1 MARAD
6 SAKPHH
12 IGDQM
17 SSQNPSPIDQQRE
30 PWQWP
35 EEQWRSE
42 VNRVRAG
49 RSLVHNDPALRW
61 PHEAQCAVLIAYDS
75 DHETPYLRDGQ
86 TSPGSLAQGE
96 YGSRSAVP
104 RILDMLAR
112 HEVPTSFY
120 VPAVSALLHPQDID
134 AYVAGGHEVA
144 VHGWIHERNTEL
156 DHDAELDL
164 ISRATDVLERLSGSR
179 PTGIRTPSWDFSQS
193 TLNVIRELGFTYD
206 SSLMADDEPYEL
218 NADGAPTGIIEIP
231 VEWIRDDAPYF
242 MMDRFGGLRPHLSPY
257 DVERIWVDE
266 FEAAHA
272 AGGVFELTLHPHISG
287 HRSRLAMVDRLL
299 AHIRTFDNVWFGT
312 HAQLADHLHSNFTL
326 TPHK

>member
-1 MARAD
+1 
-6 SAKPHH
+6 
-12 IGDQM
+12 M
-17 SSQNPSPIDQQRE
+17 SLHNPSSTGPDTE

-49 RSLVHNDPALRW
+49 RSLVDKDVSRRW
-61 PHEAQCAVLIAYDS
+61 PEEAQCAVLIAYDS

-120 VPAVSALLHPQDID
+120 VPAVSALLHPQDIEG
-134 AYVAGGHEVA
+134 YVAGGHEVA
-144 VHGWIHERNTEL
+144 VHGWIHERNTTL
-156 DHDAELDL
+156 PYDAELDL
-164 ISRATDVLERLSGSR
+164 IGRATDVLERLSGTR
-179 PTGIRTPSWDFSQS
+179 PSGIRTPSWDFSHS
-193 TLNVIRELGFTYD
+193 TLKVIKELGFSYD

-299 AHIRTFDNVWFGT
+299 SHIRTFDNVWFGT
-312 HAQLADHLHSNFTL
+312 HAQLADHLRTNFTL
-326 TPHK
+326 TTQG

>member
-1 MARAD
+1 
-6 SAKPHH
+6 
-12 IGDQM
+12 M
-17 SSQNPSPIDQQRE
+17 SSQDPLTSHPNSE
-30 PWQWP
+30 PWQWSD
-35 EEQWRSE
+35 EQWRSE

-49 RSLVHNDPALRW
+49 RRLVHDDPSLRW
-61 PHEAQCAVLIAYDS
+61 PDEAQCAVLIAYDS

-104 RILDMLAR
+104 RILEMLAR

-156 DHDAELDL
+156 DHESELDL

-179 PTGIRTPSWDFSQS
+179 PTGIRTPSWDFSKS

-218 NADGAPTGIIEIP
+218 NADEAPTGIIEIP

-312 HAQLADHLHSNFTL
+312 HAQLADHLRSNFTL
-326 TPHK
+326 TTRK

>member
-1 MARAD
+1 
-6 SAKPHH
+6 
-12 IGDQM
+12 M
-17 SSQNPSPIDQQRE
+17 SSLPTDMTTTA

-35 EEQWRSE
+35 EETWRRE

-49 RSLVHNDPALRW
+49 RKLVHGDPARRW
-61 PHEAQCAVLIAYDS
+61 PNAAKCAVLISYDS

-104 RILDMLAR
+104 RILEMLAR

-144 VHGWIHERNTEL
+144 VHGWIHERNTQLPYE
-156 DHDAELDL
+156 AELDL
-164 ISRATDVLERLSGSR
+164 MGRAADTLEKLSGTR
-179 PTGIRTPSWDFSQS
+179 PIGIRTPSWDFSHS
-193 TLNVIRELGFTYD
+193 TLHVIKELGLVYD

-218 NADGAPTGIIEIP
+218 DADGTPTGIIEIP
-231 VEWIRDDAPYF
+231 VEWVRDDAPYF

-257 DVERIWVDE
+257 EVERIWIDE
-266 FEAAHA
+266 FEAAYT
-272 AGGVFELTLHPHISG
+272 AGSMFELTLHPHISG

-299 AHIRTFDNVWFGT
+299 SHIRSFDNIWFGT
-312 HAQLADHLHSNFTL
+312 HADLAQHIRDM
-326 TPHK
+326 TPGSTTDLPSGRS

>member
-1 MARAD
+1 
-6 SAKPHH
+6 
-12 IGDQM
+12 M
-17 SSQNPSPIDQQRE
+17 SSHNPPSSSTFAE

-49 RSLVHNDPALRW
+49 RKLVHEDVTQRW
-61 PHEAQCAVLIAYDS
+61 PEQARCAVLIAYDS

-120 VPAVSALLHPQDID
+120 VPAVSALLHPHDIEE
-134 AYVAGGHEVA
+134 YVAGGHEVA
-144 VHGWIHERNTEL
+144 VHGWIHERNTVLPYE
-156 DHDAELDL
+156 AELDL
-164 ISRATDVLERLSGSR
+164 IGRATDVLEQLSGTR

-193 TLNVIRELGFTYD
+193 TLRVIRELGIAYD

-218 NADGAPTGIIEIP
+218 NADGEPTGIIEIP

-242 MMDRFGGLRPHLSPY
+242 MMDRFGGLRPHLSPH
-257 DVERIWVDE
+257 DVERIWIDE
-266 FEAAHA
+266 FDAAHA

-299 AHIRTFDNVWFGT
+299 TYIRTFDDVWFGT
-312 HAQLADHLHSNFTL
+312 HAQLANHLQAHFALPST
-326 TPHK
+326 T